1 MLTKIIGIL
10 LIVIGGIIAL
20 NVLFPLIGSIF
31 DLAFLLI
38 KLAIAIGCIAVGY
51 RLVNRD
57 D

>member
-20 NVLFPLIGSIF
+20 NVLFPLIGSVLE
-31 DLAFLLI
+31 LAFLLV

-51 RLVNRD
+51 RLVNKED
-57 D
+57 